1 MRARVL
7 GGAASRGRPTAF
19 ACGAL
24 LVACLA
30 ILAGCGTTEA
40 PLSSATLEGS
50 PEPLRITLVG
60 DSIMRELSAPLEA
73 ALQQE
78 STDVDFAL
86 IPAIATPTLDTDIA
100 RLVASHDPDVVV
112 VLVGTWEGVA
122 VDTRV
127 DGWEERYALNV
138 LDPFIAA
145 MAHASVDVVWLGYP
159 PFPVSPEEL
168 RHVQLNQVY
177 SDLPARF
184 AWVSFV
190 DAGAAVAGPDRTYQ
204 ETLEL
209 PTLDLPGEG
218 VVPLRQTDG
227 RHLCPAGA
235 TLMAQA
241 VVEHLQD
248 RFHVVPVGGW
258 QDAPW
263 STDPSSFEH
272 PSQCPGD
279 FPADAVGA
287 GDVTTTTAAATATT
301 AAAG

>member
-1 MRARVL
+1 MRARAR
-7 GGAASRGRPTAF
+7 GGAASHQGWPTAPAAALF
-19 ACGAL
+19 VVLLAGLAACGS
-24 LVACLA
+24 
-30 ILAGCGTTEA
+30 TET
-40 PLSSATLEGS
+40 PLSSATLEGAA
-50 PEPLRITLVG
+50 EPLRITLVG
-60 DSIMRELSAPLEA
+60 DSIMRELAAPLEA
-73 ALQQE
+73 ALDQPGTE
-78 STDVDFAL
+78 VDFAL

-127 DGWEERYALNV
+127 LGWEERYSLNV

-159 PFPVSPEEL
+159 PFPPSPEEL
-168 RHVQLNQVY
+168 RHSQLNQVY
-177 SDLPARF
+177 ADLPSRF

-209 PTLDLPGEG
+209 PTLELPGEG
-218 VVPLRQTDG
+218 VVPLRQQDG

-248 RFHVVPVGGW
+248 RFQVAPVGGW

-263 STDPSSFEH
+263 STDPSAFEH

-287 GDVTTTTAAATATT
+287 GDVTTTTTV
-301 AAAG
+301 AG